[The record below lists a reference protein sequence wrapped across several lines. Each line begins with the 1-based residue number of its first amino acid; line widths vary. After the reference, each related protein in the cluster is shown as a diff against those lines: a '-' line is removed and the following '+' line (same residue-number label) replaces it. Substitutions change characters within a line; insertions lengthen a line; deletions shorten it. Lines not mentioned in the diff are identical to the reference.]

1 MLQLVCQLRDKL
13 RGQKL
18 VIDTNTRKI
27 AKAKTISQNTH
38 QRCLYFFFLRIKKSE
53 KQIPCTRLCI
63 QNQERKTAKLWNH
76 PRFERERERER
87 GLAGA
92 CDYSYETSLFLGAK
106 LPHNSPR

>member
-38 QRCLYFFFLRIKKSE
+38 QRCLYFFFKNKKIRETNPLYKIVYPKPGKENS
-53 KQIPCTRLCI
+53 QIVEPPQI
-63 QNQERKTAKLWNH
+63 
-76 PRFERERERER
+76 RERER

>member
-13 RGQKL
+13 RGQKV

-38 QRCLYFFFLRIKKSE
+38 QRCLYFFFKNKKIRETNPLYKVVYPKPGKENS
-53 KQIPCTRLCI
+53 QIVEPPQI
-63 QNQERKTAKLWNH
+63 
-76 PRFERERERER
+76 RERERER

>member
-38 QRCLYFFFLRIKKSE
+38 QRCLYFFFLRKTNPLYKVVYPKPGKENS
-53 KQIPCTRLCI
+53 QIVEPPQI
-63 QNQERKTAKLWNH
+63 
-76 PRFERERERER
+76 RERERER

-106 LPHNSPR
+106 

>member
-38 QRCLYFFFLRIKKSE
+38 QRCLYFFFKNKKIRETNPLYKIVYPKPGKENS
-53 KQIPCTRLCI
+53 QIVEPPQI
-63 QNQERKTAKLWNH
+63 
-76 PRFERERERER
+76 RERERER

>member
-13 RGQKL
+13 RGQKV

-38 QRCLYFFFLRIKKSE
+38 QRCLYFFFKNKKIRETNPLYKVVYPKPGKENS
-53 KQIPCTRLCI
+53 QIVEPPQI
-63 QNQERKTAKLWNH
+63 
-76 PRFERERERER
+76 RERER

>member
-38 QRCLYFFFLRIKKSE
+38 QRCLYFFFKNKKIRETNPLYKVVYPKPGKENS
-53 KQIPCTRLCI
+53 QIVEPPQI
-63 QNQERKTAKLWNH
+63 
-76 PRFERERERER
+76 RERERER

>member
-38 QRCLYFFFLRIKKSE
+38 QRCLYFFFFKNKKIRETNPLYKIVYPKPGKENS
-53 KQIPCTRLCI
+53 QIVEPPQI
-63 QNQERKTAKLWNH
+63 
-76 PRFERERERER
+76 RERER